1 MGKTHTCT
9 NGVYE
14 AECYEPNAFS
24 SDWND
29 VVACAIQTP
38 RLDGNFDRSRA
49 RTWYVESCAYQTTSS
64 ENRMRALGPI
74 LLFGGIGLLLFLI
87 AILTGMPGEWY

>member
-1 MGKTHTCT
+1 MKTHTCA

-29 VVACAIQTP
+29 IVARAIQTP
-38 RLDGNFDRSRA
+38 RLDGNFA
-49 RTWYVESCAYQTTSS
+49 ESCAYQTTSS

-74 LLFGGIGLLLFLI
+74 LLFGGIGLLVLVI
-87 AILTGMPGEWY
+87 SILTGVPGEWY